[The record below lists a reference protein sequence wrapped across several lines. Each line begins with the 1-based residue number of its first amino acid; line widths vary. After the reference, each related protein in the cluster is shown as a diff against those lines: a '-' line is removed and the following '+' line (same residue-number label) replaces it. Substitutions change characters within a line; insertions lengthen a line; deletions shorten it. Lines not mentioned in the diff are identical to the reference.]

1 MYQSPNINSIISSP
15 NRLDQK
21 GFQNPAP
28 FFYNPLAQKPSY
40 PVKWSQISAH
50 SPSFNPNTPNTLNP
64 FAKNTVNL
72 SGTES
77 SEYLTPRIMNGK
89 QGLNFL
95 INKIIFLFFR

>member
-1 MYQSPNINSIISSP
+1 MYQSPNTNSIISSQ
-15 NRLDQK
+15 NRLDKK

-40 PVKWSQISAH
+40 PVNWPKIYAH
-50 SPSFNPNTPNTLNP
+50 SPSFNPNTPNP
-64 FAKNTVNL
+64 IAKNPINI

-77 SEYLTPRIMNGK
+77 SEYSTPRIMIGK

-95 INKIIFLFFR
+95 MIKIIIFFR